1 MLTSG
6 NIFWPPKPC
15 LLVIQK
21 EGRETA
27 CGNTQ
32 RQAKPNPLQRLGGD
46 QNKYKT
52 CRWLDRNENL
62 GKGCRWQGG
71 GDSNLKFNGKC
82 LKGLNQKRREW
93 DLIYLCTYI

>member
-1 MLTSG
+1 MRMIYLSQRPIREKYSEFGDKGMLTSG

-52 CRWLDRNENL
+52 CR
-62 GKGCRWQGG
+62 
-71 GDSNLKFNGKC
+71 
-82 LKGLNQKRREW
+82 
-93 DLIYLCTYI
+93 